1 MRIAQVAPLV
11 ESCPPALY
19 GGTERVVS
27 YLTEELVR
35 LGHTVTLFASGDS
48 VTAAELVPCSPRA
61 LRLDPA
67 RPDPLAQ
74 HLVMIDRVAAMAAAF
89 DIIHFHTDML
99 QLLLFSRLRQK
110 IVTTTHGRLDTPG
123 LARLFATFPTLP
135 LVSISDSQR
144 RPVPDACWAATI
156 PHGLP
161 ADLYRPGDGQGGYL
175 AFVGRTSPEK
185 GIEDAIAIARRAGMR
200 LRIAA
205 KVDAADAAY
214 FAERVEPLLAHPLV
228 EFVGELDD
236 RGKAALLGGA
246 RALLFPIDW
255 PEPFGLVMIE
265 AMASGTPVIAYPR
278 GSVPE
283 ILEDGLTGR
292 LVEGIDAAVAAVAG
306 VAALDR
312 RRIRQRFEERFT
324 AGLMARRH
332 VELYRRL
339 IGPGRPS
346 QAAAPDTV
354 AA

>member
-35 LGHTVTLFASGDS
+35 MGHEVTLFASGDS
-48 VTAAELVPCSPRA
+48 VTAAELVACSPRA
-61 LRLDPA
+61 LRLDPG

-74 HLVMIDRVAAMAAAF
+74 HLVMIDRVAALAPAF

-99 QLLLFSRLRQK
+99 QLLLFSRMRHK

-144 RPVPDACWAATI
+144 TPVPDACWSATI

-161 ADLYRPGDGQGGYL
+161 PDLYRPGEGQGGYL

-185 GIEDAIAIARRAGMR
+185 GIEDAIAIACRAGMR

-214 FAERVEPLLAHPLV
+214 FAERVEPLLANPLV
-228 EFVGELDD
+228 EFVGEVDD
-236 RGKAALLGGA
+236 RGKAELLAGA
-246 RALLFPIDW
+246 HALLFPIDW

-283 ILEDGLTGR
+283 VLEDGVTGR
-292 LVEGIDAAVAAVAG
+292 LVEGIEAAAAAVGEVAG
-306 VAALDR
+306 LDR
-312 RRIRQRFEERFT
+312 KVIRARFEARFT
-324 AGLMARRH
+324 ASVMAARY

-339 IGPGRPS
+339 IAPRRPS
-346 QAAAPDTV
+346 SAAEPDSV